1 MSIYKKESTKRINKS
16 ACNQSLQKGKAA
28 LSSKKRRYSSIL
40 RHPLPRPVHRI
51 LLSAPKKTR
60 RPADAA
66 SQIRL
71 PLLIGPFI
79 LPMLSPSSPLPC
91 LATPRLERQAK
102 GRRERRRIPTERG
115 ELKLAI
121 Y

>member
-1 MSIYKKESTKRINKS
+1 MSIYKKNQQKESTKS

-51 LLSAPKKTR
+51 LPSALKRVR

-66 SQIRL
+66 PQIRL
-71 PLLIGPFI
+71 LLPFPPF
-79 LPMLSPSSPLPC
+79 LAHAPALLSP
-91 LATPRLERQAK
+91 TQQ
-102 GRRERRRIPTERG
+102 
-115 ELKLAI
+115 
-121 Y
+121 